1 MRNIKRM
8 FTKYIVVV
16 TYLYIVCIFIL
27 FSTFHADDSIF
38 PSDKKDVKFF
48 SYIQNTIQSGISDVN
63 PG

>member
-1 MRNIKRM
+1 MRNIKKM
-8 FTKYIVVV
+8 FTKYIVC
-16 TYLYIVCIFIL
+16 IVIL

-63 PG
+63 LG